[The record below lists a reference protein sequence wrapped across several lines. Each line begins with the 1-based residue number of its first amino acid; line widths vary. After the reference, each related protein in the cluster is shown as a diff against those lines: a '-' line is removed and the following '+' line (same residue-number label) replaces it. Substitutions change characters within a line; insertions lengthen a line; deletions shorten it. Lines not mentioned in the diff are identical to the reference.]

1 MADVARAAGVSV
13 MSVSRALRGVGK
25 VGPATVER
33 IRQTA
38 RDLGYQPNAMV
49 QTLMANVRRGHAQ
62 QRSNLAWIKTHRG
75 EPPIAVRRIEASAR
89 RRAQELGYELEN
101 IYLPPAELNA
111 AAIQRMLLARGIC
124 GVIIGPL
131 PQPGTIVNFPWDRFP
146 IATVGR
152 SLQRPSLH
160 YTMSH
165 YHHAMARLLDE
176 LTARGY
182 RKISYLKSRLTT
194 DRSEQ
199 TSTMVFEHHCLK
211 LGFAPS
217 ETIREIGDWRTFDFR
232 SWWEDSRPDAIVGD
246 YSDDYFSLLDAGV
259 PMKRG
264 VGFAALSLRDDPG
277 DVSGMRLP
285 FDALGPAT
293 VSLVVAQIHGNE
305 RGVPERQNAILIE
318 GDWIEGSTLR
328 KKRPAESPG

>member
-1 MADVARAAGVSV
+1 MSSSKLSLDTRVTMADVARAAGVSV

-25 VGPATVER
+25 VSPATVEL

-49 QTLMANVRRGHAQ
+49 QTLMANVRRGHVQ

-101 IYLPPAELNA
+101 IYLPPAELDA
-111 AAIQRMLLARGIC
+111 AAIQRMLS
-124 GVIIGPL
+124 
-131 PQPGTIVNFPWDRFP
+131 QPGTIRNFPWDRFP

-152 SLQRPSLH
+152 SLLRPSLH

-182 RKISYLKSRLTT
+182 RKISYLKSKRTT

-199 TSTMVFEHHCLK
+199 TSTMVFERHCLK

-246 YSDDYFSLLDAGV
+246 YSDDYFH
-259 PMKRG
+259 
-264 VGFAALSLRDDPG
+264 F
-277 DVSGMRLP
+277 
-285 FDALGPAT
+285 
-293 VSLVVAQIHGNE
+293 
-305 RGVPERQNAILIE
+305 
-318 GDWIEGSTLR
+318 STR
-328 KKRPAESPG
+328 VCR